1 MGVQVPELKQCVLQS
16 FHFIVL
22 SSSSLSSLLVL
33 LLFREILL
41 SLSSAPSKMRFGFAM
56 TISLPRFSLLFLAP
70 NETPSDEAKRSSHH
84 HHHHHHLLNNR
95 YMDKKLKLKLNG
107 NRGVIGILR
116 GFDQFWNLVLDE
128 GVNDSTAEETPLG
141 MVVVRGA
148 SVLSM
153 EALEHIAPV
162 QRKSVM

>member
-1 MGVQVPELKQCVLQS
+1 VRTAVVS
-16 FHFIVL
+16 FHRSL

-41 SLSSAPSKMRFGFAM
+41 SLAPSKMRFGFAM

-84 HHHHHHLLNNR
+84 HHHHHHHLLNNR

-116 GFDQFWNLVLDE
+116 GFDQFLNLVLDE
-128 GVNDSTAEETPLG
+128 CVNDSTAEKTPLG

>member
-41 SLSSAPSKMRFGFAM
+41 SLAPSKMRFGFAM

-84 HHHHHHLLNNR
+84 HHHLLNNR
-95 YMDKKLKLKLNG
+95 YMDKRLKLKLNG

-116 GFDQFWNLVLDE
+116 GFDQFLNLVLDE
-128 GVNDSTAEETPLG
+128 CVNDSTAEKTPLG

>member
-22 SSSSLSSLLVL
+22 SSSSSLSSLLVL

-41 SLSSAPSKMRFGFAM
+41 SLAPSKMRFGFAM

-116 GFDQFWNLVLDE
+116 GFDQFLNLVLDE
-128 GVNDSTAEETPLG
+128 CVNDSTAEKTPLG

>member
-22 SSSSLSSLLVL
+22 SSSLSSLLVL

-41 SLSSAPSKMRFGFAM
+41 SLAPSKMRFGFAM

-84 HHHHHHLLNNR
+84 HHHLLNNR
-95 YMDKKLKLKLNG
+95 YMDKRLKLKLNG

-116 GFDQFWNLVLDE
+116 GFDQFLNLVLDE
-128 GVNDSTAEETPLG
+128 CVNDSTAEKTPLG

>member
-16 FHFIVL
+16 FHFVVL

-41 SLSSAPSKMRFGFAM
+41 SLAPSKMRFGFAM

-84 HHHHHHLLNNR
+84 HHHLLNNR

-116 GFDQFWNLVLDE
+116 GFDQFLNLVLDE
-128 GVNDSTAEETPLG
+128 CVNDSTAEKTPLG

>member
-22 SSSSLSSLLVL
+22 SSSSSLSSLLVL

-41 SLSSAPSKMRFGFAM
+41 SLAPSKMRFGFAM

-95 YMDKKLKLKLNG
+95 YMDKRLKLKLNG

-116 GFDQFWNLVLDE
+116 GFDQFLNLVLDE
-128 GVNDSTAEETPLG
+128 CVNDSTAEKTPLG

>member
-22 SSSSLSSLLVL
+22 SSSLSSLLVL
-33 LLFREILL
+33 CFYLGKFFF
-41 SLSSAPSKMRFGFAM
+41 SLSSAPSKVRLGFAM

-84 HHHHHHLLNNR
+84 HHHLLNNR
-95 YMDKKLKLKLNG
+95 YMDKRLKLKLNG

-116 GFDQFWNLVLDE
+116 GFDQFLNLVLDE
-128 GVNDSTAEETPLG
+128 CVNDSTAEKTPLG

>member
-22 SSSSLSSLLVL
+22 SSSSSLSSLLVL

-41 SLSSAPSKMRFGFAM
+41 SLAPSKMRFGFAM

-84 HHHHHHLLNNR
+84 HHHLLNNR

-116 GFDQFWNLVLDE
+116 GFDQFLNLVLDE
-128 GVNDSTAEETPLG
+128 CVNDSTAEKTPLG

>member
-41 SLSSAPSKMRFGFAM
+41 SLAPSKMRFGFAM

-84 HHHHHHLLNNR
+84 HHHHHLNNR

-116 GFDQFWNLVLDE
+116 GFDQFLNLVLDE
-128 GVNDSTAEETPLG
+128 CVNDSTAEKTPLG

>member
-41 SLSSAPSKMRFGFAM
+41 SLAPSKMRFGFAM

-84 HHHHHHLLNNR
+84 HHHLLNNR

-116 GFDQFWNLVLDE
+116 GFDQFLNLVLDE
-128 GVNDSTAEETPLG
+128 CVNDSTAEKTPLG